1 MPEYY
6 REGTYAPG
14 YTDPDPNQER
24 MASVADP
31 YGSYYFALELTIQ
44 GESPIE
50 VAHFM
55 ECSGLK
61 SSCAV
66 YEIDEGG
73 LNGRSHKRPGQ
84 SKWENIQFRFASSAS
99 TALLEWR
106 DKFLTDQFDN
116 RTKYSGSIAL
126 KNNAGEVM
134 RRYHFTNAW
143 PVAWEGPTLNAGSS
157 ELAIEMLE
165 IAHDGL
171 SIGPKEG

>member
-1 MPEYY
+1 MPNYY
-6 REGTYAPG
+6 REGMYAPG
-14 YTDPDPNQER
+14 YVDPDPDQER
-24 MASVADP
+24 QAGVDDP
-31 YGSYYFALELTIQ
+31 YGSYYFSLELTVQ
-44 GESPIE
+44 GGSAIE
-50 VAHFM
+50 VAHFL

-126 KNNAGEVM
+126 MNNAGETV
-134 RRYHFTNAW
+134 RRYHFKNAW
-143 PVAWEGPTLNAGSS
+143 PVAWEGPSLNAGSS

-171 SIGPKEG
+171 ALYKQE